1 MLVLAFYK
9 MLMRI
14 RKSFMQTQTST
25 HHRWRTTTML
35 CAAAG
40 LMFCAVGA
48 ALGSGPARAQKM
60 PQPSVRSLSG
70 SIRDSGHEPIRNAV
84 VELRNTNTGVVIT
97 YITDESGRY
106 NFKRLDGNADY
117 EVWVLFRG
125 YRSPTRSISKF
136 DSHMVKV
143 IDFIVRTY

>member
-1 MLVLAFYK
+1 MLVFYT
-9 MLMRI
+9 MLVRI
-14 RKSFMQTQTST
+14 RKSFMQTQTRT
-25 HHRWRTTTML
+25 HHRWRTTAGL

-40 LMFCAVGA
+40 LMICAVGA
-48 ALGSGPARAQKM
+48 TLSAIPARAQKM

-70 SIRDSGHEPIRNAV
+70 SIRDAGHEPIRNAV
-84 VELRNTNTGVVIT
+84 VELRNTNTGEVVT
-97 YITDESGRY
+97 FITDESGRY

-125 YRSPTRSISKF
+125 NRSPTRSISKF